1 MKSWV
6 IRMDVPNIKV
16 CYRRSPY
23 KPSLPCC
30 SLGYSLGYSLSYS
43 LGYSSWVTHRVLL
56 TVLPVALRTVLFVA
70 VLFTAIRGTY
80 IVANTFTRLCLLG
93 ARSGVFWT
101 TGIYWKNSWKC
112 STAALA
118 PEHAEHPPS
127 ISSRNSPVVWMIRS
141 AWKIVWS
148 RCVHELDVISNS
160 VFSAKWSFQMT
171 CSWWW

>member
-1 MKSWV
+1 MRSWV

-30 SLGYSLGYSLSYS
+30 SLGYSLGYL

-80 IVANTFTRLCLLG
+80 IVANTFTRLCLLC

-101 TGIYWKNSWKC
+101 AGIYSKNSWKC

-127 ISSRNSPVVWMIRS
+127 ISSTKLTGRVDDPKRLKN
-141 AWKIVWS
+141 
-148 RCVHELDVISNS
+148 CVIS
-160 VFSAKWSFQMT
+160 V
-171 CSWWW
+171 CSRTRCDLELGVLCEMIVPNDLLLVVIKM